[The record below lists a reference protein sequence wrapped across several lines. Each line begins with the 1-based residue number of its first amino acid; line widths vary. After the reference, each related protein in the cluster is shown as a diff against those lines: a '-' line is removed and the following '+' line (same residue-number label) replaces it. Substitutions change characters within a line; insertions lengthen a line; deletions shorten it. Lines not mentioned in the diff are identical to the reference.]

1 MILLLLKVF
10 EGTHWTL
17 AEDHIQTAIG
27 RQATFLKHIKQ
38 ASEAYSKLLAR
49 ASSQP
54 PEQQSTILR
63 DYLNIKLV

>member
-1 MILLLLKVF
+1 MF
-10 EGTHWTL
+10 EGTHWIL
-17 AEDHIQTAIG
+17 SEDHIQTAIG

-54 PEQQSTILR
+54 PEQQSIILR

>member
-1 MILLLLKVF
+1 M
-10 EGTHWTL
+10 L

-27 RQATFLKHIKQ
+27 RQATFLKHIKE
-38 ASEAYSKLLAR
+38 ASDAYSKLLAR
-49 ASSQP
+49 ASNQP